1 MSGDVDEAGWEY
13 ARNFGRLRMFPHL
26 RRNTPLP
33 RANAQGALEMN
44 RRIADENKKR
54 NAKEEEREDHG
65 IEALKRSAKSRS
77 AKWSGQGDPGTF
89 VRRRRWIRLRR
100 RKALAVPSTANTP
113 RVGTPGSLAS
123 GDWTKAFANRAGG
136 AQPQHAKL
144 LSDDMQSSTS
154 EDDSEDLSDLEEDEV
169 DSEGHEIGQTA
180 SDFFPRRTP
189 GNLANHSDDPLRARR
204 SKAQERRQRHAREF
218 TGTVRELK
226 SLLPSI
232 MQTTKPARPHHAHS
246 NSTGASPLLGDRA
259 RLWRDEIDARNPFLS
274 WKFVKKRLEDDDL
287 AFATAALRARDRK
300 HAQRM
305 KEREERAQARAA
317 TRRMP
322 SSFAAPPTA
331 EAPAPEMA
339 AAGFSPPP
347 RPADLSAYDPPAPPS
362 RSATHELTRD
372 ALVEINFRRVLR
384 VLRACK
390 IDRQR
395 LHLWRTWL
403 GAEAP
408 DAAGARAEDLADLG
422 LALSP
427 SVKEEGAI
435 KSREQ
440 LASEARARWNKGASL
455 PDPLDVWDVL
465 ERRLDAIL
473 LLFEFQ
479 GSRAS
484 LIRLLL
490 TLHASSHPEHRFR
503 RTSWSLPVGMDGQ
516 HVQPNAPSSLDPA
529 TSGKTPTGAHL
540 SHGVPRVDQR
550 ETGVPR
556 LEFWSDLSRVA
567 ASILQAPP
575 PGVAAHDAQSL
586 RDEAELLRSPSRGVA
601 GLDSPHFGPSRPR
614 SPFAPVPLSRPPS
627 RASTPQQSASAA
639 AARRGSA
646 SVRSASPAQG
656 GAGPRRTAP
665 GRSSLH
671 LQQQGEADRAFLKE
685 LLQLPES
692 RRGELLLSS
701 QASAGATA
709 SSSSIQSQR
718 STASRQD

>member
-465 ERRLDAIL
+465 ERRVSLARARQPSHLTAAPPTARRDSAPVRIPGL
-473 LLFEFQ
+473 ACVADPPAAHLARELASGASLQAHELVTASGHGWPARPAQ
-479 GSRAS
+479 RAVVSGPSDKRQDTDRRAS
-484 LIRLLL
+484 L
-490 TLHASSHPEHRFR
+490 
-503 RTSWSLPVGMDGQ
+503 
-516 HVQPNAPSSLDPA
+516 
-529 TSGKTPTGAHL
+529 
-540 SHGVPRVDQR
+540 
-550 ETGVPR
+550 
-556 LEFWSDLSRVA
+556 
-567 ASILQAPP
+567 
-575 PGVAAHDAQSL
+575 
-586 RDEAELLRSPSRGVA
+586 
-601 GLDSPHFGPSRPR
+601 PR
-614 SPFAPVPLSRPPS
+614 STACRP
-627 RASTPQQSASAA
+627 
-639 AARRGSA
+639 ARDG
-646 SVRSASPAQG
+646 SPA
-656 GAGPRRTAP
+656 AGVLVR
-665 GRSSLH
+665 
-671 LQQQGEADRAFLKE
+671 
-685 LLQLPES
+685 PES
-692 RRGELLLSS
+692 RRCVHP
-701 QASAGATA
+701 AGAPA
-709 SSSSIQSQR
+709 R
-718 STASRQD
+718 GGCSRRTVAP